1 MKQKNE
7 RSTRVQGLE
16 ERQRREQLERE
27 HEETLRELTRRVG
40 RLEGSKR

>member
-1 MKQKNE
+1 ML
-7 RSTRVQGLE
+7 VQGPK